1 MKDALGSV
9 DSVLVLGGRSTIGL
23 AIAQRLVARGCRRV
37 VLASRPASSGAHG
50 GEDPV
55 SVLRQAGA
63 QQVDIVA
70 FEATDV
76 ASHGRTIDEVFDR
89 LGDVDVVVG
98 AFGVLGDQGEFDAD
112 PEAAAQAA
120 TVNFVAHVSA
130 GLQAARRLRAQGH
143 GTLVVLSSVAGL
155 RVRRSNFV
163 YGSTKAGLDGFA
175 LGLGDALHGSGARVM
190 VVRPGFV
197 RTPMTAQLPA
207 APFAVDA
214 DEVAA
219 AVVDG
224 LARDAG
230 IVYVPALLRP
240 IFAVLRLLPRGV
252 WRRLPI

>member
-1 MKDALGSV
+1 V
-9 DSVLVLGGRSTIGL
+9 
-23 AIAQRLVARGCRRV
+23 
-37 VLASRPASSGAHG
+37 
-50 GEDPV
+50 
-55 SVLRQAGA
+55 
-63 QQVDIVA
+63 
-70 FEATDV
+70 
-76 ASHGRTIDEVFDR
+76 
-89 LGDVDVVVG
+89 
-98 AFGVLGDQGEFDAD
+98 
-112 PEAAAQAA
+112 
-120 TVNFVAHVSA
+120 
-130 GLQAARRLRAQGH
+130 
-143 GTLVVLSSVAGL
+143 GTLDDGVRTAVLDAGGGAWAEPRRAHAVTGAEGTSGL

-197 RTPMTAQLPA
+197 RTPMTAHLPA